1 MVSNTSDDL
10 PEPETPVTTVRV
22 LCGISKSMFL
32 RLWTR
37 APRTMMLSFDIGR
50 TVLDPAALRHCGLPT
65 TGFGSTAESFDYKWS
80 NKAGS
85 IALSRSAP
93 PWATGRNYVAGEGAR
108 ATNCVQGGQSP
119 AYTIRAKTHSAGLD
133 SLSFFFFHSLIVL
146 ARIDKPG
153 ADQDGHHAHGGDQE
167 HDHGTAERLLALGV
181 GAQGGG
187 VAHGAALS
195 EGGRAPQQE
204 SESENGQAQLHFTPR
219 LKMRKAS
226 AKNTNISVRQ
236 TTRATI
242 STHFMRAISNFRCMK

>member
-85 IALSRSAP
+85 IALSRGTPSWPAG
-93 PWATGRNYVAGEGAR
+93 TELRRGRGRPRHKLCAG
-108 ATNCVQGGQSP
+108 
-119 AYTIRAKTHSAGLD
+119 RAK
-133 SLSFFFFHSLIVL
+133 
-146 ARIDKPG
+146 
-153 ADQDGHHAHGGDQE
+153 
-167 HDHGTAERLLALGV
+167 
-181 GAQGGG
+181 
-187 VAHGAALS
+187 
-195 EGGRAPQQE
+195 
-204 SESENGQAQLHFTPR
+204 PR
-219 LKMRKAS
+219 LHYS
-226 AKNTNISVRQ
+226 CENTFRRVRLFEFLLLPLAD
-236 TTRATI
+236 RACA
-242 STHFMRAISNFRCMK
+242 HR